1 LVAHLK
7 SFDCC
12 RQPLVDP
19 TKLHGRH
26 PLHQRSYVDFKL
38 RLADHLLADHGDRVT
53 YAHSVEARYP
63 FLDLA
68 VIDWVR
74 RTSPHWLVY
83 NYVEKY
89 PLRQVAS
96 RYLPAAIARREKF
109 GFVAP
114 SCAALLQQRV
124 EWVEDLLSYDNI
136 KRGGYFNPDTVERL
150 KTQYHQAN
158 FDINTTFDVD
168 LLMIVLT
175 FEIFRDSFSIP
186 CL

>member
-1 LVAHLK
+1 
-7 SFDCC
+7 
-12 RQPLVDP
+12 
-19 TKLHGRH
+19 
-26 PLHQRSYVDFKL
+26 
-38 RLADHLLADHGDRVT
+38 LLADHGDRVT

-74 RTSPHWLVY
+74 RTSPQWLVY
-83 NYVEKY
+83 EYVEKY

-114 SCAALLQQRV
+114 SCAVLLQKRV
-124 EWVEDLLSYDNI
+124 EWVEDLLSYDSI

-150 KTQYHQAN
+150 KTQYRQEN